1 VKPIHAGLLALFVAA
16 GCGGSTTRLVATPE
30 APAAVAEVKVKSG
43 ANDNTV
49 GTLKVEHLAPPA
61 RVEGNSTVYVAW
73 VRPSGRDEWQ
83 NVGQLQINDDRE
95 GTLEL
100 VVPYR
105 EFDLSVTAEQAG
117 DAERPRGVIVLQ
129 GQVDR

>member
-1 VKPIHAGLLALFVAA
+1 MKIIHAGLLALFVAA
-16 GCGGSTTRLVATPE
+16 GCGGSTTRLAATPQ
-30 APAAVAEVKVKSG
+30 APAAVAEVEVKEG
-43 ANDNTV
+43 PNDNTV
-49 GTLKVEHLAPPA
+49 GTLKVQHLAPPD
-61 RVEGNSTVYVAW
+61 RIEGDSTVYVAW
-73 VRPSGRDEWQ
+73 VRPSGRDDWQ
-83 NVGQLQINDDRE
+83 NIGQLQVNDARE

-129 GQVDR
+129 GQIDR